1 MAPVAIGDAVVFVD
15 ELGKPHEALVTAV
28 HGAYHP
34 PGGSDAEPMP
44 SLNVV
49 YVSGDELKYD
59 SYGRQIQRETSVVHR
74 SSQPA
79 HGMFWEEI
87 PSCSQADVETP

>member
-1 MAPVAIGDAVVFVD
+1 MAPVSIGDAVVFVD
-15 ELGKPHEALVTAV
+15 ALGKPHEALVTAV
-28 HGAYHP
+28 HGDYEAV
-34 PGGSDAEPMP
+34 GGTADDPKP

-49 YVSGDELKYD
+49 YVSDDEQKYD

-79 HGMFWEEI
+79 HGMFWTEPPGTMTI
-87 PSCSQADVETP
+87 TQDPP